1 MSATAEEASK
11 LFDAVQEWA
20 KRASAGSTDHLATGS
35 PECQLCPVCQL
46 ISALRG
52 SRPEL
57 VEHLGAA
64 ATSLFA
70 ALRAAVDAHE
80 REWSSRRST
89 GIQHIDVE

>member
-20 KRASAGSTDHLATGS
+20 KRASTGTGEHLATGA

-46 ISALRG
+46 ISVLRG

-57 VEHLGAA
+57 VEHLSAA
-64 ATSLFA
+64 AMSLFA
-70 ALRAAVDAHE
+70 AMRVAVDAHE
-80 REWSSRRST
+80 REWSGRRST
-89 GIQHIDVE
+89 GIEHIDVD

>member
-20 KRASAGSTDHLATGS
+20 RRASAGTADHLATGA

-46 ISALRG
+46 IAALRG

-70 ALRAAVDAHE
+70 ALRVAVDAHE
-80 REWSSRRST
+80 REWSARRSA
-89 GIQHIDVE
+89 GIEHIDVD